1 MRPLILVLALFP
13 AFALAQTGDS
23 TRGNT
28 PPGMSQDG
36 SRPMDGAVKGGSI
49 VPGETAGVPNDDSQT
64 SSTERRKRCDEL
76 SGKLRDD
83 CIAKERSAAGGS
95 SVPPRPRNK
104 ERPIERSND
113 ALEKSQTPY
122 GAD

>member
-1 MRPLILVLALFP
+1 MRLLILVLALSP
-13 AFALAQTGDS
+13 ALALAQTGES

-36 SRPMDGAVKGGSI
+36 SGPLDGAVKGGSI
-49 VPGETAGVPNDDSQT
+49 APGESGGMPNDSQT
-64 SSTERRKRCDEL
+64 SATERVNRCNEL

-83 CIAKERSAAGGS
+83 CLAKERSAAGGS

-104 ERPIERSND
+104 ERPIERSDDDD
-113 ALEKSQTPY
+113 A
-122 GAD
+122 D

>member
-1 MRPLILVLALFP
+1 MRLLILILALSP
-13 AFALAQTGDS
+13 TLALAQTGDA

-49 VPGETAGVPNDDSQT
+49 VPGEKAGMPDKQI
-64 SSTERRKRCDEL
+64 SSTERLKRCEEL
-76 SGKLRDD
+76 SGRLRED
-83 CIAKERSAAGGS
+83 CLAQERSAAGGS
-95 SVPPRPRNK
+95 SAPAPRPRNK
-104 ERPIERSND
+104 EKPIERSND
-113 ALEKSQTPY
+113 ALEKNQTPY

>member
-1 MRPLILVLALFP
+1 MRTLILLLTLFP
-13 AFALAQTGDS
+13 ALALAQTGDS

-49 VPGETAGVPNDDSQT
+49 VPGEKAGVPNGDSQT
-64 SSTERRKRCDEL
+64 SSAERLQRCNEL
-76 SGKLRDD
+76 SGKLRED
-83 CIAKERSAAGGS
+83 CLAKERSAAGGS

-104 ERPIERSND
+104 EKPIER
-113 ALEKSQTPY
+113 TP
-122 GAD
+122 

>member
-1 MRPLILVLALFP
+1 MRLLILILALSP
-13 AFALAQTGDS
+13 TLALAQTGDA

-49 VPGETAGVPNDDSQT
+49 VPGEKAGMPDKEI
-64 SSTERRKRCDEL
+64 SSTERLKRCEEL
-76 SGKLRDD
+76 SGRLRED
-83 CIAKERSAAGGS
+83 CLAQERSAAGGS
-95 SVPPRPRNK
+95 SAPAPRPRNK
-104 ERPIERSND
+104 EKPIERSND
-113 ALEKSQTPY
+113 ALEKNQTPY